1 MNALNHRH
9 TGFLAGLL
17 LAACLALAPGLA
29 SALTLG
35 MLHWQA
41 RPGQPTVAEIA
52 LTDTSPI
59 NPASMRVSI
68 ATPAAY
74 TVAGLTYAPGLADVL
89 ISAQTTAPNTM
100 GATAAVSAVGRPVLR
115 LERLPPNTAAFDLLI
130 VASNYA
136 ELTLTEYHVDPQL
149 GTHDVAPSPVGTR
162 QAALARAAS
171 AASAANAANAALAA
185 NAGKQPRA
193 AEGAQSLQD
202 VQSQARAALLAWAQ
216 AWSERDVAVYLAAY
230 TADFA
235 GNPAHASHQ
244 AWADQRRARIE
255 ARTRI
260 QVDLKNLVLTRRG
273 DTVTATFVQKFSS
286 DGPSDILRKRL
297 VLVQQNGRW
306 LIQNELVLP

>member
-1 MNALNHRH
+1 MNHRH

-35 MLHWQA
+35 ILHWQA
-41 RPGQPTVAEIA
+41 RPGQPPVAEIA
-52 LTDTSPI
+52 LMDTSPI
-59 NPASMRVSI
+59 TPAAMRVSI

-74 TVAGLTYAPGLADVL
+74 NVAGLTYTPGLADVL
-89 ISAQTTAPNTM
+89 ISAQAAAPV
-100 GATAAVSAVGRPVLR
+100 ATGVAGRATLR
-115 LERLPPNTAAFDLLI
+115 LERLPPNPAALDLLI

-136 ELTLTEYHVDPQL
+136 ELTLTEYRIDPRL

-162 QAALARAAS
+162 HAALARAAS
-171 AASAANAANAALAA
+171 TASATSAANSALAA
-185 NAGKQPRA
+185 NAGKQPPA
-193 AEGAQSLQD
+193 VGGAQSLQD
-202 VQSQARAALLAWAQ
+202 AQSQARAALLAWAQ
-216 AWSERDVAVYLAAY
+216 AWSERDVAAYLAAY
-230 TADFA
+230 ATNFA
-235 GNPAHASHQ
+235 GNPALASHQ

-286 DGPSDILRKRL
+286 DGPSDILRKRV